1 MTHIKTNWHRQLL
14 ILLCVLLLF
23 AALFPATAHA
33 GNYTVSTYTNYNYFV
48 TFGSDGTWKGIK
60 TPNHSIV
67 ETGAVAYCLQ
77 PAKDTPSN
85 SGYTEGVGWSAYDET
100 TRLGIQA
107 ILENGYPNY
116 NGGFPDGEARYAT
129 ANAIRFWV
137 AERGCDGALDWMD
150 LTRFSQ
156 FFRGD
161 NGYETLYDWC
171 MYLLNCA
178 RSGSVIK
185 HNAWLSEPVVTDY
198 GECFDVITAVTLEN
212 CNWGYSIDESQLPSG
227 TDIYGYSGNT
237 GDNLTLRI
245 PAEQAGTS
253 FDISITAYDNRTPAS
268 VVYYGPDSSNM
279 QRIVSYTWSISAAA
293 AEASKSVTLPEGASS
308 NTGTIRIIKMD
319 SSTGAPIPNV
329 GFYLYGPNGFSSNWT
344 DTNGIVEFEVE
355 PGDYTYREADPPDGY
370 VVDDARYPVTVVTG
384 QVSEVYVRNT
394 PAVAQSGG
402 SIEISKRDGN
412 DGTFLSGAK
421 IALYDKNR
429 EQIDN
434 AVSSA
439 DGKVV
444 FTGLTVGTYYY
455 AELEAP
461 AGYVTESNF
470 YKFNIFVDGDVVEAD
485 LRNYKA
491 TGSLRISKTDYN
503 SGEALSGV
511 EFTVYD
517 SNKNY
522 VTKGTTN
529 ANGNLSISNLPL
541 GSYYYRE
548 TKAKDGYI
556 ADDTYY
562 SFDLTYDG
570 QLVSVAVRNKAD
582 IVKGSIS
589 IKKVDAYGNILPS
602 AVFSLESS
610 TDGNT
615 WTKLAEASSDETGLA
630 VFSDLVAGDTLYR
643 VTETKAPPG
652 HSLRAGV
659 IYEGKLTKDN
669 PNLSFTA
676 CDCAI
681 PMLPFTGST
690 PNLISIMPLM
700 LCMSI
705 FYAMKRKENV
715 NEKI

>member
-23 AALFPATAHA
+23 AALIPVTAYA

-48 TFGSDGTWKGIK
+48 TFGSNGTWKGIK
-60 TPNHSIV
+60 TPNHNIV

-77 PAKDTPSN
+77 PAKDTPTN
-85 SGYTEGVGWSAYDET
+85 SGYTEGVGGNAYDET
-100 TRLGIQA
+100 TKLGIQA

-156 FFRGD
+156 FFRGAS
-161 NGYETLYDWC
+161 GYEDLYDWC
-171 MYLLNCA
+171 MYLLDCA
-178 RSGSVIK
+178 RTGSVLE
-185 HNAWLSEPVVTDY
+185 HNAWITDPVVVDY
-198 GECFDVITAVTLEN
+198 GDCFDVITTVTLEN
-212 CNWGYSIDESQLPSG
+212 CNWGYSIDESLLPSG

-245 PAEQAGTS
+245 PADQAGTS

-268 VVYYGPDSSNM
+268 VVYYGPDSANM
-279 QRIVSYTWSISAAA
+279 QRIVSYTWSVSAAA

-308 NTGTIRIIKMD
+308 NTGTIRIIKTD
-319 SSTGAPIPNV
+319 SVTGQPLEGV
-329 GFYLYGPNGFSSNWT
+329 WFYLYGPNNDFYSEPTNA
-344 DTNGIVEFEVE
+344 NGIIEWAVP
-355 PGDYTYREADPPDGY
+355 PGDYRYREAEPPEGYIGDTTRYKITVNLNEVTEVRVTNDPI
-370 VVDDARYPVTVVTG
+370 
-384 QVSEVYVRNT
+384 
-394 PAVAQSGG
+394 AQNNG
-402 SIEISKRDGN
+402 SIEITKRDGA
-412 DGTFLSGAK
+412 DGTVLEGAK
-421 IALYDKNR
+421 IALYDANR
-429 EQIDN
+429 EQISS
-434 AVSSA
+434 AVSGA

-444 FTGLTVGTYYY
+444 FTDLAVGTYYY

-461 AGYVTESNF
+461 AGYVTESNY
-470 YKFNIFVDGDVVEAD
+470 YKFNIFTKSDVVEAD

-491 TGSLRISKTDYN
+491 TGSLNISKTDYD
-503 SGEALSGV
+503 SDAALSGV

-517 SNKNY
+517 SEKNY
-522 VTKGTTN
+522 VTKGTTDT
-529 ANGNLSISNLPL
+529 NGNLSISDLPL

-562 SFDLTYDG
+562 PFDLTYNW
-570 QLVSVAVRNKAD
+570 QLVSVAVKNKAD

-589 IKKVDAYGNILPS
+589 IKKIDAYGNTLPG

-610 TDGNT
+610 TDGST
-615 WTKLAEASSDETGLA
+615 WSKLAEATSDENGLV
-630 VFSDLVAGDTLYR
+630 VFSDLVVGDTLYR

-652 HSLRAGV
+652 HSLLAGV
-659 IYEGKLTKDN
+659 VYEGKLTKDN
-669 PNLSFTA
+669 PDLSFTA
-676 CDCAI
+676 CDCEI

-690 PNLISIMPLM
+690 PNFIPLVPLM
-700 LCMSI
+700 LGMSI
-705 FYAMKRKENV
+705 FYALKRKENA
-715 NEKI
+715 NEKV

>member
-1 MTHIKTNWHRQLL
+1 MWHRQFV

-23 AALFPATAHA
+23 AALIPVTAHA
-33 GNYTVSTYTNYNYFV
+33 GNYTVSTYSNYNYFV
-48 TFGSDGTWKGIK
+48 TFSSQGTWKGIQ

-85 SGYTEGVGWSAYDET
+85 SGYTEGMGWSAYDET

-116 NGGFPDGEARYAT
+116 NGGFYDGEARYAT

-156 FFRGD
+156 FFRGAS
-161 NGYETLYDWC
+161 GYEELYDWC
-171 MYLLNCA
+171 MYLLDCA
-178 RSGSVIK
+178 RTGSVVE
-185 HNAWLSEPVVTDY
+185 HNAWMTEPTVTDY
-198 GECFDVITAVTLEN
+198 GECFDVTTTVTLEN
-212 CNWGYSIDESQLPSG
+212 CNWGYSIDESLLPSG

-245 PAEQAGTS
+245 PAEQAGAS

-268 VVYYGPDSSNM
+268 VVYYGPDNANQ
-279 QRIVSYTWSISAAA
+279 QRIVSYTWSVSAAV
-293 AEASKSVTLPEGASS
+293 AEASKSVSLPESASS
-308 NTGTIRIIKMD
+308 NTGTIRIIKTD
-319 SSTGAPIPNV
+319 SATGAPIPNV
-329 GFYLYGPNGFSSNWT
+329 GFYLYGSNGFSSNWT
-344 DTNGIVEFEVE
+344 DANGIVEFEVD
-355 PGDYTYREADPPDGY
+355 PGDYTYREGDPPDGY
-370 VVDDARYPVTVVTG
+370 VVDDARYPVTVVAG
-384 QVSEVYVRNT
+384 QVSEVYVKNT
-394 PAVAQSGG
+394 PVAQSGG
-402 SIEISKRDGN
+402 TIEISKRDGK
-412 DGTFLSGAK
+412 DGTFLPGAK

-429 EQIDN
+429 EQIN
-434 AVSSA
+434 SAVSGD

-444 FTGLTVGTYYY
+444 FTDLAVGTYYY

-461 AGYVTESNF
+461 AGYVTESNY
-470 YKFNIFVDGDVVEAD
+470 YKFNIFTNSDVVEAD

-491 TGSLRISKTDYN
+491 TGSLNISKTDCD
-503 SGEALSGV
+503 SGAALSGV

-529 ANGNLSISNLPL
+529 SNGNLSISTLPL

-562 SFDLTYDG
+562 PFDLTYDG

-582 IVKGSIS
+582 IVNGSII
-589 IKKVDAYGNILPS
+589 IKKVDAYGNTLPG

-615 WTKLAEASSDETGLA
+615 WTKLAEAISDETGLA
-630 VFSDLVAGDTLYR
+630 VFSDLVCSDTLYR

-652 HSLRAGV
+652 HSLLAGV
-659 IYEGKLTKDN
+659 VYEGKLSKDN

-690 PNLISIMPLM
+690 PNFIPFIPLM
-700 LCMSI
+700 LCMSFLYI
-705 FYAMKRKENV
+705 IKRKERL
-715 NEKI
+715 NEKV

>member
-1 MTHIKTNWHRQLL
+1 M
-14 ILLCVLLLF
+14 LLF

-48 TFGSDGTWKGIK
+48 TFGSNGTWKGIK
-60 TPNHSIV
+60 TPNHNII

-85 SGYTEGVGWSAYDET
+85 SGYTEGMGWSAYDET

-156 FFRGD
+156 FFRGA
-161 NGYETLYDWC
+161 NGYEALYDWC

-178 RSGSVIK
+178 RNGSVVK
-185 HNAWLSEPVVTDY
+185 HNVWLSEPVVTDY
-198 GECFDVITAVTLEN
+198 GECFDVTTTVTLEN
-212 CNWGYSIDESQLPSG
+212 CNWGYSIDESLLPSG

-245 PAEQAGTS
+245 PAAQAETS
-253 FDISITAYDNRTPAS
+253 FNISITAYDNRSPAS

-279 QRIVSYTWSISAAA
+279 QRIVSYTLNISSAV
-293 AEASKSVTLPEGASS
+293 AETTKSVTLPQSASS
-308 NTGTIRIIKMD
+308 NKGIIRIIKTD
-319 SSTGAPIPNV
+319 SVTGAPIADV

-344 DTNGIVEFEVE
+344 DANGIVEFEVD
-355 PGDYTYREADPPDGY
+355 PGDYTYREGDPPEGY
-370 VVDDARYPVTVVTG
+370 VVDSSRYPVTVVAG
-384 QVSEVYVRNT
+384 QVTEVRVKNT
-394 PAVAQSGG
+394 PITQTGG
-402 SIEISKRDGN
+402 TLEITKRDRNG
-412 DGTFLSGAK
+412 GAVLEGAK
-421 IALYDKNR
+421 IALYNSNR
-429 EQIDN
+429 EQISTT
-434 AVSSA
+434 VSSS
-439 DGKVV
+439 DGKAI
-444 FTGLTVGTYYY
+444 FTGLAIGRYYY

-461 AGYVTESNF
+461 AGYVTESN
-470 YKFNIFVDGDVVEAD
+470 YYMFNIFEDGETVKANLENV
-485 LRNYKA
+485 KA
-491 TGSLRISKTDYN
+491 TGTLKISKSDYDT
-503 SGEALSGV
+503 GAALSGV
-511 EFTVYD
+511 EFTIYD
-517 SNKNY
+517 SEKNY

-529 ANGNLSISNLPL
+529 TSGNLSISNLAL

-556 ADDTYY
+556 VDDTYY
-562 SFDLTYDG
+562 PFDLTYNG

-589 IKKVDAYGNILPS
+589 IKKVDAYGNTLPG

-610 TDGNT
+610 ADGST
-615 WTKLAEASSDETGLA
+615 WTKVSEATSDETGLA
-630 VFSDLVAGDTLYR
+630 VFPDLACGDTLYR

-652 HSLRAGV
+652 HSLLAGV
-659 IYEGKLTKDN
+659 VYEGKLSKDS
-669 PNLSFTA
+669 PDLSFTA

-690 PNLISIMPLM
+690 PNFIPLIPLM
-700 LCMSI
+700 LCMGFLHI
-705 FYAMKRKENV
+705 FNRKEKL
-715 NEKI
+715 NEKV